1 MSEQQAR
8 VGIVMGSRS
17 DLGIMKKA
25 AEVLKSLE
33 ISFEV
38 RIASAHRTP
47 DWAAEYAETAEERGL
62 EVIIAG
68 AGAAAALPGCLA
80 AKTWVPV
87 LGVPIDATPMGG
99 MDALLCMAQMPGGVP
114 VGTLAVGPAGA
125 KNAALL
131 ATRMLAL
138 KDETVKAK
146 LKAFITKQTEKVFD
160 AVKAPRRVGPLNP
173 PDEAC
178 PIKPERFTGFFYWFH
193 FTTLSLVW
201 APHATLRPTF

>member
-1 MSEQQAR
+1 MSVQQAR

-25 AEVLKSLE
+25 AETLKALE
-33 ISFEV
+33 IPFEV

-47 DWAAEYAETAEERGL
+47 DWAAEYAEKAEERGL

-131 ATRMLAL
+131 ASRMLAL
-138 KDETVKAK
+138 KDETIQAKVKS
-146 LKAFITKQTEKVFD
+146 FIAKQTEKVF
-160 AVKAPRRVGPLNP
+160 
-173 PDEAC
+173 EAGVEVSEEELG
-178 PIKPERFTGFFYWFH
+178 I
-193 FTTLSLVW
+193 
-201 APHATLRPTF
+201 

>member
-1 MSEQQAR
+1 MSHQSAR

-25 AEVLKSLE
+25 AEVLQTLE
-33 ISFEV
+33 IPFEV
-38 RIASAHRTP
+38 RISSAHRTP
-47 DWAAEYAETAEERGL
+47 DWCAEYAETAEDRGL

-68 AGAAAALPGCLA
+68 AGAAAALPGCIA
-80 AKTWVPV
+80 AKTWLPV

-131 ATRMLAL
+131 AARMLGLKDDAL
-138 KDETVKAK
+138 KAR
-146 LKAFITKQTEKVFD
+146 LKGFIANQTKKVFD
-160 AVKAPRRVGPLNP
+160 GGVEV
-173 PDEAC
+173 
-178 PIKPERFTGFFYWFH
+178 
-193 FTTLSLVW
+193 SLEE
-201 APHATLRPTF
+201 LGL

>member
-1 MSEQQAR
+1 MSQQNAR

-25 AEVLKSLE
+25 AETLHSLE
-33 ISFEV
+33 IPFEV
-38 RIASAHRTP
+38 RISSAHRTP
-47 DWAAEYAETAEERGL
+47 DWCAEYAETAADRGL

-68 AGAAAALPGCLA
+68 AGAAAALPGCVA
-80 AKTWVPV
+80 AKTWIPV

-131 ATRMLAL
+131 AARMMSL
-138 KDETVKAK
+138 KDEALRERMKG
-146 LKAFITKQTEKVFD
+146 FIANQTKKVFD
-160 AVKAPRRVGPLNP
+160 GGVEV
-173 PDEAC
+173 
-178 PIKPERFTGFFYWFH
+178 
-193 FTTLSLVW
+193 SLEE
-201 APHATLRPTF
+201 LGL

>member
-1 MSEQQAR
+1 MSQTTAR

-17 DLGIMKKA
+17 DLDIMKKA

-33 ISFEV
+33 ISFET

-47 DWAAEYAETAEERGL
+47 DWSAEYAEKAEENGL

-80 AKTWVPV
+80 AKTWIPV
-87 LGVPIDATPMGG
+87 LGVPIDATPMRG

-114 VGTLAVGPAGA
+114 VGTLAIGPAGA

-131 ATRMLAL
+131 AARMLAL
-138 KDETVKAK
+138 KDDN
-146 LKAFITKQTEKVFD
+146 LKARLKTYIANQTEKIFD
-160 AVKAPRRVGPLNP
+160 AGVEVS
-173 PDEAC
+173 EA
-178 PIKPERFTGFFYWFH
+178 ELG
-193 FTTLSLVW
+193 L
-201 APHATLRPTF
+201 